1 MTTLI
6 VPVVLDLL
14 MVRKQLD
21 GKFWADT
28 AMHTP
33 RPQSNRRVRQQLD
46 TDPFSTMAEGRAPGA
61 YLHWALPDALTRG
74 ELINDKLV
82 LPPVPNRWLILR
94 LSSEDGSV
102 KRRVDAWLLPDGGA
116 ENAIVIHDILSGEK
130 PPADPGKLED
140 ITALGPGS
148 FGWAGYFDNVTNR
161 FAFYDDLANVS
172 GAVAY
177 TICGWYSDVRNDPV
191 FSSNEADFFSRM
203 DKQDWTLARPLADG
217 EPFPERSV
225 YSAHALGYGWPDAG
239 WPGDGGTIGTE
250 KDLRPDADAI
260 EVALG
265 ETIGEAAVS
274 ILDNDLDPVAARMLE
289 ARLSGIVG
297 DATGVD
303 GLADIEA
310 KLNAARF
317 GSAPGDE
324 TSETVWQGD
333 NSGDDL
339 TGNFLEV
346 ERTTPRS
353 WQAVDPAI
361 VLQGAGRSGKHGDD
375 GRFGENEDLLC
386 RFQADCVRAFGL
398 KNGDSGKGSDVLPQE
413 PLKNIALEC
422 DVPEAA
428 GFLLEELASLD
439 PASAPDID
447 VATANSASPVAQVRA
462 RWWDSFAAG
471 EVEEPAL
478 KDAAITGILPSPL
491 AIAKPERPW
500 TPLHLDWQLSYLPSA
515 HGTHD
520 WELVDS
526 DYELPQPVRVPAE
539 DSEIS
544 FSGRSSLSASAAR
557 MIEFALSSE
566 SGEQAPIFDLV
577 GGSLE
582 NFTAKLRGD
591 RLVAI
596 VTADYE
602 RLDKPMPLDAM
613 PDDFRPLRAGFL
625 RLDCL
630 RLVDG
635 FGQYIDIAYQGASS
649 PLQVKIGQTLQ
660 TQGHAQLAALRPRF
674 TSPAQINLRFMDAA
688 GAEMEASE
696 AVSPVCGFILPSPRE
711 TSLELFDLNGQGL
724 GRLFKDPVKGIGWEE
739 RPGMLASLGA
749 RPGNRIG
756 NMFLRDLA
764 DAILDADLDF
774 QRHGAAGAP
783 GSGTLESLLRV
794 IDTARWTTDLTGN
807 AGDEHLSLILGQPAV
822 IVRAK
827 IRIDVFDERN
837 PPENATTAIAV
848 RLGSMARISDGLL
861 GFYIDDDYF
870 RLHILDPGLAEF
882 AQTLENESLLE
893 SFIDSSGVFY
903 LNPNIDVPLTLI
915 MEPASNIEVTS
926 GVLPQKQIG
935 LRRDWTAAAL
945 SRLSP
950 TLRFGPLLRDEDS
963 TRIPVASD
971 IRGNWTW
978 HRRPDPVSWASDET
992 VPANSSAQLP
1002 EGPVL
1007 ASDGWLQVELIPDN
1021 EYDGAIDTRIEYVTK
1036 NNYGSIETIG
1046 GHNAD
1051 GTIFMLPVGQAV
1063 QLQESG
1069 RFSFYVQQGSTPR
1082 TPLQVVH
1089 MDSGRRYM
1097 RSTADIT
1104 DENNLAN
1111 LPHPPTG

>member
-14 MVRKQLD
+14 MVREQLD
-21 GKFWADT
+21 GTFWADM
-28 AMHTP
+28 AMRTP
-33 RPQSNRRVRQQLD
+33 SPQANRRVRQQLE
-46 TDPFSTMAEGRAPGA
+46 TDPFSTRIEGRAPGA

-74 ELINDKLV
+74 ELINDRLV
-82 LPPVPNRWLILR
+82 LPPAPNQWLILR
-94 LSSEDGSV
+94 LSSEDSSE
-102 KRRVDAWLLPDGGA
+102 KRKVDAWLLPDSGA
-116 ENAIVIHDILSGEK
+116 ENAIVVPDILSGEK
-130 PPADPGKLED
+130 PPADLGKHED

-177 TICGWYSDVRNDPV
+177 SICGWYSDVRNDPV
-191 FSSNEADFFSRM
+191 FSRNEADFYSRM
-203 DKQDWTLARPLADG
+203 DEQDWTLARPLADG

-225 YSAHALGYGWPDAG
+225 YHAHALGYGWPDAG
-239 WPGDGGTIGTE
+239 WQGDGGTIGIE
-250 KDLRPDADAI
+250 KDMRPDTDAI

-274 ILDNDLDPVAARMLE
+274 ILENDLDPIAARMLE

-324 TSETVWQGD
+324 TSETIWQAD
-333 NSGDDL
+333 NSSDDL
-339 TGNFLEV
+339 AGGFREV
-346 ERTTPRS
+346 ERAAPRS
-353 WQAVDPAI
+353 WHAIDPAI

-375 GRFGENEDLLC
+375 GRFGENDDLLC
-386 RFQADCVRAFGL
+386 RLDADCVRAFGL
-398 KNGDSGKGSDVLPQE
+398 KNGDSGKGSAVLPEE

-422 DVPEAA
+422 DVPEAV

-439 PASAPDID
+439 PASAPDLD
-447 VATANSASPVAQVRA
+447 AATANSTSPVAQVRA
-462 RWWDSFAAG
+462 RWWNSFAAG
-471 EVEEPAL
+471 EVETPAL
-478 KDAAITGILPSPL
+478 KDAAIKGILPSPL
-491 AIAKPERPW
+491 AIAQPERPW

-515 HGTHD
+515 HGAHD

-526 DYELPQPVRVPAE
+526 DYELPKPARVPAE
-539 DSEIS
+539 DSAIS
-544 FSGRSSLSASAAR
+544 YSGRSSLSATAAR
-557 MIEFALSSE
+557 MIEFVLSSE
-566 SGEQAPIFDLV
+566 SGAQAPIFDLV

-582 NFTAKLRGD
+582 NFIAKLRGD
-591 RLVAI
+591 KLDAI
-596 VTADYE
+596 VTADYD
-602 RLDKPMPLDAM
+602 RLDKPMPLGAM

-625 RLDCL
+625 RLDRL

-635 FGQYIDIAYQGASS
+635 FGQYIDIADRGASR
-649 PLQVKIGQTLQ
+649 PPQVRIGQTLQ
-660 TQGHAQLAALRPRF
+660 TQGHAELAALRPRF
-674 TSPAQINLRFMDAA
+674 TAPAQINLRFMDAA
-688 GAEMEASE
+688 GADMEASE

-711 TSLELFDLNGQGL
+711 KSLELFDVDGQGL

-739 RPGMLASLGA
+739 RPGTLASLGA

-764 DAILDADLDF
+764 DGILDADLDF
-774 QRHGAAGAP
+774 QRQGAAGSAA
-783 GSGTLESLLRV
+783 LNSLLRM
-794 IDTARWTTDLTGN
+794 IDATRWTTDLTGN

-848 RLGSMARISDGLL
+848 RLGSLAKISDGLL
-861 GFYIDDDYF
+861 GYYIDDDYS

-882 AQTLENESLLE
+882 ARTLENESLLE
-893 SFIDSSGVFY
+893 SFIDKSGVFY
-903 LNPNIDVPLTLI
+903 INPGIDVPLTLI

-1021 EYDGAIDTRIEYVTK
+1021 EYDGAIGTRIEYVTK
-1036 NNYGSIETIG
+1036 NHYGSIETIG
-1046 GHNAD
+1046 GRNTD
-1051 GTIFMLPVGQAV
+1051 GTIFMLPVGQVV

-1069 RFSFYVQQGSTPR
+1069 RFSFYVQQGSSPR
-1082 TPLQVVH
+1082 TPLQIVH
-1089 MDSGRRYM
+1089 MDSGRRYV
-1097 RSTADIT
+1097 RSTADAT
-1104 DENNLAN
+1104 DDNNLAN